1 MAFSREVRTE
11 ALVAAARHCCLC
23 HRYRGVKVEVHHI
36 VPVAKGG
43 ADTADNAI
51 ALCFDC
57 HADAGHYNP
66 AHPRGTKISVDEL
79 RLARD
84 LWHRA
89 VQMNRIEAPHDE
101 DWLYCRYLV
110 CKSFSAL
117 REIVEGSLTQIPVD
131 LPLLAK
137 TVTGDFLSSILRRHP
152 AAHPSSHVW
161 GDAFQDRAEYERAHP
176 AVRVFERSSFNL
188 FPYFEASRIPS
199 REELLSR
206 LASNDSP
213 TALLLEAGAPEA
225 EISEAFAYD
234 ELCGRRCFQE
244 IYRLRPLWGVFVA
257 ATNLTERAIR
267 FEALRCEVEQPAGIG
282 FRPFRAREP
291 GRVENLTLPR
301 MPVPPTGTVI
311 IPIAVVFGPI
321 GGEPW
326 KVYGTVSQDVQTGEV
341 QSTAHADGIDL
352 INQLSLVGP
361 SLWPISFLLDRAGT
375 GRAQEIHQLD
385 FSNLYTIDRSWE
397 SGSCPH
403 LFLEH
408 SLDSSLRYWGE
419 LWAGAPDESQVDT
432 LQVPHAVKALLLT
445 ELESEVAYVV
455 EVRVN
460 GVAITRNR
468 VLHRG
473 ETLRI
478 SVRPGDRVRLTGY
491 YVPHASARNRGPDPW
506 WKNELVA
513 AFMQSATSNTACRRS
528 AMALR
533 FAP

>member
-66 AHPRGTKISVDEL
+66 EHPRGTKISVDEL
-79 RLARD
+79 RLARH
-84 LWHRA
+84 LWHMA
-89 VQMNRIEAPHDE
+89 VQMNRIEAPRDE

-131 LPLLAK
+131 SPLLAK
-137 TVTGDFLSSILRRHP
+137 TVAGDFLSSIVRQHP
-152 AAHPSSHVW
+152 AAHRSSHVW
-161 GDAFQDRAEYERAHP
+161 GDAFEDRDGYQRAHP

-206 LASNDSP
+206 LASKDPP
-213 TALLLEAGAPEA
+213 TAVLLEAGAPEA

-244 IYRLRPLWGVFVA
+244 IYRLRPLWGVYVA
-257 ATNLTERAIR
+257 ATNLTEQPIR
-267 FEALRCEVEQPAGIG
+267 LDALKCEVEQPAGIG

-291 GRVENLTLPR
+291 RTVEDLALPR
-301 MPVPPTGTVI
+301 MPLLPAATVI

-321 GGEPW
+321 GAEPV
-326 KVYGTVSQDVQTGEV
+326 KVYRTASQDVPTGEV
-341 QSTAHADGIDL
+341 QSTAHADGVVL
-352 INQLSLVGP
+352 INQLALVGP
-361 SLWPISFLLDRAGT
+361 SLWPISFLLDRAGN
-375 GRAQEIHQLD
+375 RREQEVHQLD

-397 SGSCPH
+397 AGSCPH

-408 SLDSSLRYWGE
+408 SLDSSLTYWGE
-419 LWAGAPDESQVDT
+419 LWAGAPDQSQVDS
-432 LQVPHAVKALLLT
+432 LQVPQAVNALLLT
-445 ELESEVAYVV
+445 ELENEVAHVV
-455 EVRVN
+455 EVWVN
-460 GVAITRNR
+460 GVAVTRNR

-473 ETLRI
+473 QTLRV

-491 YVPHASARNRGPDPW
+491 YVPHASARNREPDPW
-506 WKNELVA
+506 WKNEVVA
-513 AFMQSATSNTACRRS
+513 AFMQSAT
-528 AMALR
+528 
-533 FAP
+533 